1 MAPVKPRA
9 KRAIC
14 RVSGVSMVCTSA
26 SIAPTTA
33 PEARE
38 GYVRRAVEVA
48 VIGRNQK
55 MLEAAKAAA
64 ENEEDSELDDDLA

>member
-26 SIAPTTA
+26 SIALMRPISVLS
-33 PEARE
+33 P
-38 GYVRRAVEVA
+38 VA
-48 VIGRNQK
+48 VTTPV
-55 MLEAAKAAA
+55 A
-64 ENEEDSELDDDLA
+64 